1 MSFKFTRLQI
11 AVHIGSLIPLVWLI
25 VSYFTGRLTFNPIQA
40 ATQRTGQYAIIL
52 LILSLACTPATTVL
66 GFSRVLTLRRPLG
79 LYAFAYALIHFTI
92 FVAWDYGFSWAL
104 ILQTIVEK
112 RFVIVGLTAFAILLP
127 LALTSCQWWMI
138 RLGRAWKTLHRLVYL
153 AALLAVLHYGWAV
166 KGDIFSLRGDVWK
179 PLVYGAVVILL
190 LLLRLPAVRK
200 WVVNTRE
207 RGLARQ

>member
-1 MSFKFTRLQI
+1 MSVKFTRLQI
-11 AVHIGSLIPLVWLI
+11 AVHIGALIPLVWLI
-25 VSYFTGRLTFNPIQA
+25 VSYLTGRLTFNPIEA

-52 LILSLACTPATTVL
+52 LILSLACRPAATVL
-66 GFSRVLTLRRPLG
+66 GFSGALTLRRPLG

-104 ILQTIVEK
+104 ILQTIIEK

-127 LALTSCQWWMI
+127 LALTSSHRWMI

-153 AALLAVLHYGWAV
+153 AALLAVLHYGWAA
-166 KGDIFSLRGDVWK
+166 KGDVFSLRGDVWK
-179 PLVYGAVVILL
+179 PLVYSAVVILL

-200 WVVNTRE
+200 WVINTRE
-207 RGLARQ
+207 RGLARH

>member
-25 VSYFTGRLTFNPIQA
+25 VSYFTGRLTFNPIEA
-40 ATQRTGQYAIIL
+40 ATRRTGQYAIIL
-52 LILSLACTPATTVL
+52 LILSLACTPAAMVL
-66 GFSRVLTLRRPLG
+66 GFLRVLTLRRPLG
-79 LYAFAYALIHFTI
+79 LYASAYALIHFTI
-92 FVAWDYGFSWAL
+92 FVTWDYGFSWAL

-112 RFVIVGLTAFAILLP
+112 RFVIVGLTAFAILIP
-127 LALTSCQWWMI
+127 LALTSSRWWMI

-153 AALLAVLHYGWAV
+153 AALLAVLHYGWAA
-166 KGDIFSLRGDVWK
+166 KGDFFSLRGDVWK
-179 PLVYGAVVILL
+179 PMVYGTVVILL

-207 RGLARQ
+207 RGLARH

>member
-66 GFSRVLTLRRPLG
+66 GFSRALTLRRPLG
-79 LYAFAYALIHFTI
+79 LYAFACALIHFTI

-138 RLGRAWKTLHRLVYL
+138 RLGRAWKALHRLVYL

-166 KGDIFSLRGDVWK
+166 KGDLFSLRGDVWK

-190 LLLRLPAVRK
+190 LLLRIPAVRK
-200 WVVNTRE
+200 WVINTRE
-207 RGLARQ
+207 RGLARH